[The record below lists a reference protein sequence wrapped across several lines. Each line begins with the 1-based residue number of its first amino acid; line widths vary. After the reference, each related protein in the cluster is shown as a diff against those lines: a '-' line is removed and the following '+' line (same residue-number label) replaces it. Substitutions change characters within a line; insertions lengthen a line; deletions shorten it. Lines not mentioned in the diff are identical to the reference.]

1 VRFRAAVVRPPTPN
15 FADGLTRASLGAPSF
30 ARAVEQHERYCEAL
44 VACGCEVIRLAP
56 EREYPDATFVED
68 TAIVSARG
76 AVVMRPGAA
85 TRRGEVASI
94 ETALADLVPI
104 LGKIDP
110 PGTVDGGD
118 ICEAGGRFF
127 IGLSERTD
135 EPGARQLTGILAN
148 AGYEARTV
156 DIRGVAELLH
166 LKSGLASLHDGRL
179 IAVDALAG
187 RPELAGFDIVRVD
200 PAEAYAANCIDVNG
214 RVLLAHGFPKLE
226 ASLRAL
232 GYDVVTLAMTEFEK
246 MDGGLSCLSL
256 RL

>member
-1 VRFRAAVVRPPTPN
+1 MRFRAAVVRPPTPN
-15 FADGLTRASLGAPSF
+15 FAEGLTRASLGAPSF
-30 ARAVEQHERYCEAL
+30 PLAIEQHERYCEAL
-44 VACGCEVIRLAP
+44 AACGCELIRLAP
-56 EREYPDATFVED
+56 EPEYPDATFVED

-85 TRRGEVASI
+85 ARRGEVATV

-104 LGKIDP
+104 LGTIDA

-118 ICEAGGRFF
+118 ICEAGDRFF
-127 IGLSERTD
+127 IGISERTD

-148 AGYEARTV
+148 AGYEARTL

-166 LKSGLASLHDGRL
+166 LKSGLACLHDGRL

-187 RPELAGFDIVRVD
+187 RPELSGFDLVRVA
-200 PAEAYAANCIDVNG
+200 PAELYAANCIDVNG
-214 RVLLAHGFPKLE
+214 RVLLAQGFPRLE

>member
-1 VRFRAAVVRPPTPN
+1 
-15 FADGLTRASLGAPSF
+15 
-30 ARAVEQHERYCEAL
+30 
-44 VACGCEVIRLAP
+44 
-56 EREYPDATFVED
+56 
-68 TAIVSARG
+68 
-76 AVVMRPGAA
+76 M
-85 TRRGEVASI
+85 
-94 ETALADLVPI
+94 
-104 LGKIDP
+104 
-110 PGTVDGGD
+110 
-118 ICEAGGRFF
+118 
-127 IGLSERTD
+127 
-135 EPGARQLTGILAN
+135 
-148 AGYEARTV
+148 
-156 DIRGVAELLH
+156 
-166 LKSGLASLHDGRL
+166 KSGLASLHDGRL